1 MKRSPYILLLLSAFF
16 LCCISFKGQAQII
29 PDSDIKLRTIR
40 VKKKGREIFNWN
52 KNQQRPLEGD
62 GAYVLG
68 KRLKHGKFTSHEFE
82 KNKIRSVMGH
92 KNHFNASD
100 LSRVTNILRKSL
112 KFVEFE
118 KNDFEKSR
126 IRSVSG
132 QKNYFN
138 ASVLSWSTFD
148 LFIKSKPWN
157 SFRGPTIT
165 DVSIKKSDQGGYLN
179 SKNRDWNL
187 LWVNLG
193 PSTRTPEGIKEKVSP
208 AKFDKKERKIWNN

>member
-1 MKRSPYILLLLSAFF
+1 LKGSPYIFFLLLVFF
-16 LCCISFKGQAQII
+16 LCCISFNGQAQII
-29 PDSDIKLRTIR
+29 PDSDVKLRTIK
-40 VKKKGREIFNWN
+40 VKKKGRRIFFWN
-52 KNQQRPLEGD
+52 KNQKRPLEGD

-82 KNKIRSVMGH
+82 NNKIRSVMGH

-100 LSRVTNILRKSL
+100 LSRVAHALRKSL
-112 KFVEFE
+112 KYVEFE
-118 KNDFEKSR
+118 KNDFKKSR

-148 LFIKSKPWN
+148 LFIKSKPWT
-157 SFRGPTIT
+157 SFRVPTIT
-165 DVSIKKSDQGGYLN
+165 DVNIKKSEQGGYLH

-193 PSTRTPEGIKEKVSP
+193 SSTRTPEGIKEKVSP

>member
-1 MKRSPYILLLLSAFF
+1 MKGSPYILFLLLILF
-16 LCCISFKGQAQII
+16 LFCISFKGQAQII
-29 PDSDIKLRTIR
+29 PDSDVKLRTIK
-40 VKKKGREIFNWN
+40 VKKKGRRILNWN
-52 KNQQRPLEGD
+52 KNQKRSLEGD

-82 KNKIRSVMGH
+82 KYKIRSVMGH
-92 KNHFNASD
+92 ENHFNVSD
-100 LSRVTNILRKSL
+100 FRRVAHALRKSL
-112 KFVEFE
+112 KYVEFE

-138 ASVLSWSTFD
+138 VSVLSWSTFD
-148 LFIKSKPWN
+148 LFIKRKPWT

-165 DVSIKKSDQGGYLN
+165 DVSIKKSDQGGYLS

-187 LWVNLG
+187 LWVKLG
-193 PSTRTPEGIKEKVSP
+193 PSTRTPEGIKENVSP